1 MRQNVSAVAR
11 ELGFVR
17 ITCYKWAHQ
26 AGIFTGK
33 SAEPPREEFLRLR
46 RAGRSPAEAAAA
58 VGADKRSAQDWDKG
72 IRVFY
77 GGRVYPDG
85 RVVRYRQDQILAG
98 VKSPRGSY
106 RQQDRIDLERV
117 ERVIDRRY
125 LSLVERERLHDLRRT
140 GMTIRAIAA
149 AVGRS
154 PSTIS
159 RELRRNTNSA
169 RGYMPHSAHR
179 ESVRR
184 RARSRKPKLLT
195 HDELREYVRSRLR
208 RRWSPEQISHR
219 LIKDFPDRPDM
230 RVATETVYQSIY
242 VHLHG
247 KLKRELAQQLRRGRL
262 RRKTRKDPNAR
273 RRRSSTR

>member
-1 MRQNVSAVAR
+1 MVGIPPETGYGWVRKSGIARRRPAPRVYSAEDKARFFRLLAVRQNVSAVAR

-33 SAEPPREEFLRLR
+33 SAEPRREEFLRLR
-46 RAGRSPAEAAAA
+46 RAGRSRAEAAAV

-140 GMTIRAIAA
+140 GMTIRAIATTSRRNSSGYGFGI
-149 AVGRS
+149 VDH
-154 PSTIS
+154 PST
-159 RELRRNTNSA
+159 A
-169 RGYMPHSAHR
+169 RQI
-179 ESVRR
+179 
-184 RARSRKPKLLT
+184 LT
-195 HDELREYVRSRLR
+195 YQKSTE
-208 RRWSPEQISHR
+208 PGAI
-219 LIKDFPDRPDM
+219 PDGGFD
-230 RVATETVYQSIY
+230 
-242 VHLHG
+242 
-247 KLKRELAQQLRRGRL
+247 
-262 RRKTRKDPNAR
+262 
-273 RRRSSTR
+273 